1 MANKKIVITD
11 VTKTKVAKIVKKA
24 IPYVIG
30 GTIAGIVG
38 FVCYKK
44 GIKVSENS
52 YKNYL
57 INFYKDPNNFN
68 LIPID
73 NDAVKNGLLLVT
85 GNVMKSEDDIVTFLS
100 NRYHNG
106 NPEPEVM
113 NNIIESAKEIISLY
127 HMN

>member
-1 MANKKIVITD
+1 MTNKKIVITD
-11 VTKTKVAKIVKKA
+11 ETKTKVTKIVKKA

-44 GIKVSENS
+44 GIKVGVRSYENNLS
-52 YKNYL
+52 NFL
-57 INFYKDPNNFN
+57 IDPTHFN
-68 LIPID
+68 AFPID
-73 NDAVKNGLLLVT
+73 HDATKNGLLFIT
-85 GNVMKSEDDIVTFLS
+85 GNVMKSEDDIVTFFS

-106 NPEPEVM
+106 NPEPEVLD
-113 NNIIESAKEIISLY
+113 NIIKSAKVILSDW